1 MMCDVMRVFMG
12 IIREGYVVRSIRK
25 VKDVV

>member
-12 IIREGYVVRSIRK
+12 IIRECYIMRGIRK
-25 VKDVV
+25 VKDMV